1 MIWLIS
7 GFIIAVIVIIC
18 GCIFFEW
25 DSIGEKI
32 ANSVLTLITSFAISV
47 LVAIFIN
54 IIITPFSEIEYS
66 VISDTKIIA
75 LKDNQNISG
84 SFYLLGGYAD
94 EDLYYYYAI
103 ETEFGYTTEKIKAEN
118 VYIKYTND
126 EPHIEEHQG
135 SFANKKNN
143 LWAFPLCSNKYIIY
157 CPNGTVTHEF
167 NIDLE

>member
-18 GCIFFEW
+18 GCIFEW

-32 ANSVLTLITSFAISV
+32 GNSVLALITSLVVGV
-47 LVAIFIN
+47 LAAIFIGM
-54 IIITPFSEIEYS
+54 IITPISEIEYS

-75 LKDNQNISG
+75 LKDNQNVNG
-84 SFYLLGGYAD
+84 SFYILGGYVD
-94 EDLYYYYAI
+94 GDLYYYYAI
-103 ETEFGYTTEKIKAEN
+103 ETEFGYMTEKIKAEN

-126 EPHIEEHQG
+126 EPHIEERQG
-135 SFANKKNN
+135 DFANKKNN
-143 LWAFPLCSNKYIIY
+143 LWAFPFCSNKYIIY
-157 CPNGTVTHEF
+157 CPYGTITREF